1 MTCASAF
8 SLHVLCRETKKE
20 ARRAAEALLE
30 DSALENT
37 GMWADQR
44 NHSES
49 EGQRRMN
56 ELYEGGSPW
65 LTDTLWMGVNKVRS
79 GAAAMLVGTPEMV
92 AAALKEYV
100 DLGVRNFIL
109 SGWPHLEEAE
119 IFGREVMPLLKDT
132 NPARL
137 EYPEAESQDAPSPL
151 TT

>member
-1 MTCASAF
+1 M
-8 SLHVLCRETKKE
+8 
-20 ARRAAEALLE
+20 
-30 DSALENT
+30 
-37 GMWADQR
+37 
-44 NHSES
+44 
-49 EGQRRMN
+49 
-56 ELYEGGSPW
+56 
-65 LTDTLWMGVNKVRS
+65 NKVRS

-92 AAALKEYV
+92 AKALREYV

-151 TT
+151 TTQG